1 MSPASISTVSKR
13 LVDRL
18 RGFPVR
24 MKQVLLRELEWLRRF
39 SALRHWVHDDLI
51 FNTGVALAT
60 TSSIR
65 TEPGVCPKV
74 EHMEGY
80 FLSPFSLLFFLI
92 LQLLL
97 SLSFISPFF
106 SYHT

>member
-1 MSPASISTVSKR
+1 
-13 LVDRL
+13 
-18 RGFPVR
+18 

-65 TEPGVCPKV
+65 IEPGVCPKV

-80 FLSPFSLLFFLI
+80 FFSPFSLLFFLI

-106 SYHT
+106 VSYLRTSNSNYGRCPWVDPSGSGGS